1 MGNPS
6 ADRGIGR
13 GFVRRLAGWGRRL
26 GRRLIVRLPLL
37 FLAGCMTVGY
47 FLITAPVSLSVNGQR
62 WQWQTRQAT
71 VRGLLR
77 EAGLV
82 LEPQDIV
89 RPAPEASLG
98 DAASVE
104 VTLARP
110 VTVEADGRQIRLLT
124 HAGRL
129 GDIAAEAGVMLKPR
143 DELLV
148 DGVVQAA
155 DAPVPSLTEAAA
167 GEVPAWPADCRR
179 PPSLHLVVRRSVPVT
194 LVDGGL
200 PVTFYTTRAT
210 VGEALLAQG
219 ILLYLGDV
227 VSPGLGSRVVPG
239 LRVYVQRS
247 APVSV
252 HVDGRTLHTRT
263 LRRTVGDV
271 LAEQGVALMGRD
283 YTLPPVEAR
292 VVPDMTIQVVR
303 VTEAIRIEQ
312 ETTPYETEWIAAPDL
327 PLDTQQV
334 IQPGSD
340 GVTKWR
346 YRVVLENGQPVST
359 TLEDQWLDSVA
370 STKVVAYGTRIVVQ
384 QASTPQGPIEYWRRF
399 RVLATSYNPASSGK
413 SKDHPR
419 YGMTR
424 IGVPAGRGVI
434 AVDPKVI
441 PLGSRVYVPGYG
453 IAVAGD
459 TGGSIL
465 GRHIDLGYNDDEPL
479 PHWYRWV
486 DVYLLTP
493 VPARGNIRYVLP
505 NWPQER

>member
-1 MGNPS
+1 MGYPF
-6 ADRGIGR
+6 ADRSIGR
-13 GFVRRLAGWGRRL
+13 VPLGRLADGGRRL
-26 GRRLIVRLPLL
+26 GPSLLTRLPLL
-37 FLAGCMTVGY
+37 LLVGCLTIGY
-47 FLITAPVSLSVNGQR
+47 SLVTAPVSLSVNDQR
-62 WQWQTRQAT
+62 WQWHTRQAT
-71 VRGLLR
+71 VHGLLR

-82 LEPQDIV
+82 LEPQDVV

-98 DAASVE
+98 QAASVE
-104 VTLARP
+104 VLLARP
-110 VTVEADGRQIRLLT
+110 VTVEADGRQVKLLT
-124 HAGRL
+124 HAERL
-129 GDIAAEAGVMLKPR
+129 DDIVAQAGVVLKPR

-148 DGVVQAA
+148 DGVVRAA
-155 DAPVPSLTEAAA
+155 DTPASALTAESSPA
-167 GEVPAWPADCRR
+167 PAWPADCRR
-179 PPSLHLVVRRSVPVT
+179 PSALHLVVRRSVPVT

-200 PVTFYTTRAT
+200 AVTFYTTRAT

-219 ILLYLGDV
+219 VLLYLGDV
-227 VSPGLGSRVVPG
+227 VSPALGSRVVPG
-239 LRVYVQRS
+239 LHVYVQRS
-247 APVSV
+247 APVAI

-263 LRRTVGDV
+263 LRRTVGGV

-283 YTLPPVEAR
+283 YSLPPVEAR

-303 VTEAIRIEQ
+303 VAEAIRIEQ

-346 YRVVLENGQPVST
+346 YRIVLENGQPVSS

-370 STKVVAYGTRIVVQ
+370 STKVVAYGTKIVVQ
-384 QASTPQGPIEYWRRF
+384 RAATPDGPIEYWRRF
-399 RVLATSYNPASSGK
+399 RVLATSYNAASSGRP
-413 SKDHPR
+413 KDHPR

-441 PLGSRVYVPGYG
+441 PLGTQVYVPGYG

-465 GRHIDLGYNDDEPL
+465 GRHIDLGYNDNEPL
-479 PHWYRWV
+479 PHWYGWV

-493 VPARGNIRYVLP
+493 VPSRGNIRYVLP

>member
-1 MGNPS
+1 
-6 ADRGIGR
+6 
-13 GFVRRLAGWGRRL
+13 
-26 GRRLIVRLPLL
+26 
-37 FLAGCMTVGY
+37 
-47 FLITAPVSLSVNGQR
+47 
-62 WQWQTRQAT
+62 
-71 VRGLLR
+71 
-77 EAGLV
+77 
-82 LEPQDIV
+82 
-89 RPAPEASLG
+89 
-98 DAASVE
+98 
-104 VTLARP
+104 
-110 VTVEADGRQIRLLT
+110 
-124 HAGRL
+124 
-129 GDIAAEAGVMLKPR
+129 
-143 DELLV
+143 
-148 DGVVQAA
+148 
-155 DAPVPSLTEAAA
+155 
-167 GEVPAWPADCRR
+167 
-179 PPSLHLVVRRSVPVT
+179 
-194 LVDGGL
+194 
-200 PVTFYTTRAT
+200 
-210 VGEALLAQG
+210 
-219 ILLYLGDV
+219 
-227 VSPGLGSRVVPG
+227 
-239 LRVYVQRS
+239 
-247 APVSV
+247 
-252 HVDGRTLHTRT
+252 
-263 LRRTVGDV
+263 VGDV

-292 VVPDMTIQVVR
+292 IVPDMTIQVVR

-413 SKDHPR
+413 PKDHPR

>member
-1 MGNPS
+1 MGYPS
-6 ADRGIGR
+6 ADRSSGR
-13 GFVRRLAGWGRRL
+13 VPVQRLADWVCRPGA
-26 GRRLIVRLPLL
+26 RLIARMSLL
-37 FLAGCMTVGY
+37 LVAGCLTVGY
-47 FLITAPVSLSVNGQR
+47 FLTPVPVSLSVNGQR
-62 WQWQTRQAT
+62 WQWHTRQAT
-71 VRGLLR
+71 VHGLLR

-89 RPAPEASLG
+89 RPAPDASLS

-110 VTVEADGRQIRLLT
+110 VTIEADGRQVSALT
-124 HAGRL
+124 HAVRL
-129 GDIAAEAGVMLKPR
+129 GDIVAEAGVMLKPR

-155 DAPVPSLTEAAA
+155 DALVPSLTEAA
-167 GEVPAWPADCRR
+167 EWVPVWPADCRR
-179 PPSLHLVVRRSVPVT
+179 PPPLHLVVRRSVPVT

-200 PVTFYTTRAT
+200 PITFFTTRAT

-219 ILLYLGDV
+219 VLLYLGDV
-227 VSPGLGSRVVPG
+227 VSPDLGSRVVPG
-239 LRVYVQRS
+239 LHVYVQRS

-263 LRRTVGDV
+263 LRRTVGEV
-271 LAEQGVALMGRD
+271 LAEQGIALMGRD

-346 YRVVLENGQPVST
+346 YRVVVENGQPVST
-359 TLEDQWLDSVA
+359 VLEDQWLDSVA
-370 STKVVAYGTRIVVQ
+370 STKVVAYGTKIVVQ
-384 QASTPQGPIEYWRRF
+384 RASTPDGTIEYWRRF

-413 SKDHPR
+413 PRDHPR

-493 VPARGNIRYVLP
+493 VPARSEIRYVLP